1 MGRIKRLG
9 LTYLIRKFEAYLE
22 APPAHHFVVPSE
34 RHAEVFFRVGSAMAD
49 GAAIDFIAFCCLPFF
64 AEHEVK
70 HIYCDTGAISPVAYA
85 INALRGR
92 IPPGRPAAS
101 VSSFGSYKGAP
112 AFKFRE
118 MDRSVILISVSTSG
132 GSPAC
137 SASPGTTF
145 KRATSS
151 RSSRFKRREHR
162 KGGL

>member
-1 MGRIKRLG
+1 
-9 LTYLIRKFEAYLE
+9 
-22 APPAHHFVVPSE
+22 APPSHHFVVPSE
-34 RHAEVFFRVGSAMAD
+34 RHAEVFFRIGSAMAD
-49 GAAIDFIAFCCLPFF
+49 GAAVDFIAFCCLPFF

-132 GSPAC
+132 GLARLLCKLGNDIQERDIVTLFTLSAPASTAKVAC
-137 SASPGTTF
+137 NLLKDEG
-145 KRATSS
+145 
-151 RSSRFKRREHR
+151 
-162 KGGL
+162 